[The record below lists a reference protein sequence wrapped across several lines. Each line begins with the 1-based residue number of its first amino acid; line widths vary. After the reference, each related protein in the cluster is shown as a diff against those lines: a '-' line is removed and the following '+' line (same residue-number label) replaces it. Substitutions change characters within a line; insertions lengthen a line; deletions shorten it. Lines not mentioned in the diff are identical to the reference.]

1 MRQCIYET
9 AERTI
14 VKAGVFMLNL
24 KQGGLMIQEWV
35 ERSNF
40 FFQKRPGRGTKYLH
54 IGYHLENQ
62 ENQKFCLCIKLS
74 SKF

>member
-9 AERTI
+9 AESTI

-40 FFQKRPGRGTKYLH
+40 FSEKPERGIKYLH
-54 IGYHLENQ
+54 SGCHLG
-62 ENQKFCLCIKLS
+62 NQKFRLCIKLS

>member
-9 AERTI
+9 AESTI

-40 FFQKRPGRGTKYLH
+40 FSEKPERGIKYLH
-54 IGYHLENQ
+54 SGYHLG
-62 ENQKFCLCIKLS
+62 NQKFRLCIKLS